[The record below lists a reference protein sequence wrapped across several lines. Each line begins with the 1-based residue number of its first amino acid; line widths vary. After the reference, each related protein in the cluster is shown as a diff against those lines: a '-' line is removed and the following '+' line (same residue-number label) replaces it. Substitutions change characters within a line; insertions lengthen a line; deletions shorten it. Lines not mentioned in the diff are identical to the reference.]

1 MESRRGTV
9 RAGPVRRTLH
19 DLAPA
24 TLAAGGLAVAVALVV
39 GGTTANIA
47 GPGASPRATVHPAPA
62 AGPPELSIRSAPAR
76 PSPTQL
82 AEAPAAAP
90 APSAEALTIAGKA
103 GEAPVDISAS
113 SDPVE
118 AALMSVTVAGTDVL
132 GAAVVPAT
140 EVVTTLS
147 SVAPRP
153 PSPPA
158 TKGNGPKAKA
168 PGTRLHG
175 AASSTVG
182 SDARAASG
190 VVAKSDDTP
199 GNGDKTDRGAGA
211 GRSAEARGRAPGQSR
226 GQDD

>member
-9 RAGPVRRTLH
+9 RARPVRRTLH

-39 GGTTANIA
+39 GGTTANIV

-62 AGPPELSIRSAPAR
+62 AGPPELRIRSAPAR
-76 PSPTQL
+76 PSSTRL
-82 AEAPAAAP
+82 AEAPGAAP
-90 APSAEALTIAGKA
+90 APSSEAVTIAGEA
-103 GEAPVDISAS
+103 GEAPLDVSAS
-113 SDPVE
+113 SDPLE
-118 AALMSVTVAGTDVL
+118 AALMSAKVVGTEVL

-140 EVVTTLS
+140 DVVTTLS
-147 SVAPRP
+147 SAPRP

-168 PGTRLHG
+168 PGTKPHG

-182 SDARAASG
+182 SDARAANG

-199 GNGDKTDRGAGA
+199 GNSDKTDRGAGA
-211 GRSAEARGRAPGQSR
+211 GKSAEARGQAPGLNR
-226 GQDD
+226 GKDD